1 MPALAT
7 HILLAFL
14 LFQIKHLLADFVLQT
29 EKMVDEKGYYGRRGG
44 LQHAAIHVVASAPI
58 VIWLSPGVAAL
69 ATVLVAEFV
78 VHYHIDLCK
87 EKIGWRL
94 RLEHADR
101 GFWVAMGID
110 QFLHQCTYIGM
121 IWWLVS

>member
-1 MPALAT
+1 MPALAS

-14 LFQIKHLLADFVLQT
+14 LFQVKHLLADFVLQT

-58 VIWLSPGVAAL
+58 VIWLAPGAAAL
-69 ATVLVAEFV
+69 VAVLAAEFL

-94 RLEHADR
+94 HLVHTNRA
-101 GFWVAMGID
+101 FWVALGID
-110 QFLHQCTYIGM
+110 QLLHQFTYIGM
-121 IWWLVS
+121 IWWLVA